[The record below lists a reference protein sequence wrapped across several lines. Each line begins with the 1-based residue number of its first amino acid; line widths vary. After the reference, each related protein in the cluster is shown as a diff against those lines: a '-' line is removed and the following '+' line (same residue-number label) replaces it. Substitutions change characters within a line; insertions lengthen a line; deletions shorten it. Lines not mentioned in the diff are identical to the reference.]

1 MITIKF
7 LTMQW
12 EVVDGNGR
20 WQESLTNLIFV
31 IGYHRMSSMMLRMGF
46 YTKVFNIHQNL
57 STFVLSN
64 IYVMLLPSLTN
75 IRTSQ
80 AKNSDC
86 LLLPSLHLYQQISI
100 QILRTKNL

>member
-20 WQESLTNLIFV
+20 WQEHLTNLILV
-31 IGYHRMSSMMLRMGF
+31 IGYHRMSSMTLRMGF

-64 IYVMLLPSLTN
+64 IYVTPLPSLTN

-80 AKNSDC
+80 AKNLDC

-100 QILRTKNL
+100 QI